1 LKSDYNPLLRRKIFY
16 GWWVLL
22 VTIMASV
29 FVGGAGSWTFS
40 ILITPMTEAF
50 GWSHAQLLFTLT
62 VAGFL
67 SAFLSPVAGMIVD
80 RYGSRV
86 LVVSCVLFLGT
97 MLILT
102 SRIQALWQFYILYS
116 LGTGVSQTGVSR
128 VGAVAVAANWFIRRR
143 GIAFAMSMGATTLTG
158 VIFSLL
164 AQGLVDRWDWRMVWL
179 VLGLAVLVV
188 PVPLAWLVIRR
199 RPEDMGLRPDGD
211 DAQVPTQP
219 AATQPEGGITSRR
232 RARLRTVSDV
242 SWTLKEASK
251 TRAFWLINM
260 GLFLIG
266 FPSASI
272 IIVMHPYFTESGASP
287 ATAARLLSFYAFS
300 SFLGA
305 LVWGALIQLF
315 SVRTL
320 LMPSGIA
327 YASAIALFTLLGRF
341 HSIPLLY
348 LSILPLGITIMGSAQ
363 IGNQVWP
370 DYYGRQWVGSII
382 GVSGLMRTVPMAMGP
397 VMAAAIH
404 DSMGSYSPA
413 FVLFAVFC
421 FIAGVGFIFARPP
434 QKAERQVSP

>member
-1 LKSDYNPLLRRKIFY
+1 MKSDYNPLLRRKIFY

-219 AATQPEGGITSRR
+219 DATQPEGGITPRR

-287 ATAARLLSFYAFS
+287 ATAARLLSFYAFT

-382 GVSGLMRTVPMAMGP
+382 GVSGLMRTVPMAVGP
-397 VMAAAIH
+397 VMAGAIH

-434 QKAERQVSP
+434 QKAERQA

>member
-1 LKSDYNPLLRRKIFY
+1 MKSDYNPLLRRKIFY

-22 VTIMASV
+22 VTILASV

-86 LVVSCVLFLGT
+86 LVVFCVLFLGT
-97 MLILT
+97 MLVLT

-211 DAQVPTQP
+211 DAPVPTQP
-219 AATQPEGGITSRR
+219 AATQPEGGLTSRR

-287 ATAARLLSFYAFS
+287 ATAARLLSFYAFT

-320 LMPSGIA
+320 LVPSGIA
-327 YASAIALFTLLGRF
+327 YASAIALFTILGVF